1 MIWLLKLYIYTFL
14 HFSNIIFVHETVINQ
29 GLFNENSLDF
39 KIFKKNV
46 NNWTAIQI
54 ILFTIYTVT
63 HNYSCITIFD
73 IILKILLLISSR
85 GFLVPII
92 ILNWNDIDI
101 LLIIWYNWIIFL
113 QILKTKSRPN
123 LLIRSLTIYFLV
135 NGLIYLILNC
145 GKKFNIF

>member
-14 HFSNIIFVHETVINQ
+14 HFSNIIFIHETVINQ

-54 ILFTIYTVT
+54 ILFTLYTVT
-63 HNYSCITIFD
+63 HNYSCFTIFD

-101 LLIIWYNWIIFL
+101 LLIIWYN
-113 QILKTKSRPN
+113 
-123 LLIRSLTIYFLV
+123 
-135 NGLIYLILNC
+135 
-145 GKKFNIF
+145 